1 MKFVSHEDIEAPIG
15 FVFKAVTDFTGHE
28 RAALRRGAD
37 VQRLDAPAEPGQ
49 GASWN
54 VAFHYQGKI
63 RRMMARITRCD
74 HLELV
79 EVAGVSDGFELT
91 VQISLVA
98 LSRGRTRLTMQLDL
112 RPRSLG
118 ARLMLQSAKLGRS
131 KLKRRYD
138 EKLRAYAHRIET
150 RAALSVI

>member
-1 MKFVSHEDIEAPIG
+1 MKFVSHEDIEAPVG

-37 VQRLDAPAEPGQ
+37 VQRLNATVEPGP

-54 VAFHYQGKI
+54 VAFHYHGKI
-63 RRMMARITRCD
+63 RRMIARITRCD

-79 EVAGVSDGFELT
+79 EFAGVSDGFELT
-91 VQISLVA
+91 LQINLLA
-98 LSRGRTRLTMQLDL
+98 LSPRRTRLTMSLDL

-131 KLKRRYD
+131 RLKHRYD
-138 EKLRAYAHRIET
+138 EKLRAYAQRIET